1 MERLS
6 RALVRFFVVVLVAGG
21 LLFAI
26 YDYQVQA
33 DLADRLSR
41 EQVDAGK
48 RQVNQFSEEVRRTL
62 ERYQFRD
69 IIDRTRGEFTQF
81 EKLSQALMNSSEYIS
96 YIHWKNERGETLLFR
111 GPDSLQKFVIDE
123 KGVTYQQSTTS
134 EVREVVVQRT
144 GHVDKIT
151 DITSPILGL
160 DKPVGSISLGIDQD
174 KIKAKAA
181 EAAARVRN
189 RTIGYSGL
197 GLSLLGLVFWYTTRL
212 INKVGALSETVE
224 QKSRMAYVGTLASGL
239 VHEIR
244 NPLNGINLNLALLE
258 DECREAGDPRTVA
271 SMERILG
278 RIRPNL
284 THLENISN
292 EFLMFAKPPRMEV
305 AEMSMG
311 EVVQEVVQLIRPQ
324 CDQAK
329 VEVKVEQAPDLP
341 RPTLDRAKVRQI
353 LLNLAVNAIHAM
365 PKGGTLT
372 IGLSR
377 VSSEVE
383 LVVTDTGSGI
393 APENRKKLFSLFF
406 STKEHGVG
414 LGLPIVKRLAE
425 DHGGSVAVESEQG
438 VGTTFRIRLPVKPSP
453 ERLAAAGWVPPGEL
467 SERGS
472 GS

>member
-1 MERLS
+1 MERLTH
-6 RALVRFFVVVLVAGG
+6 ALVRIFIVVVVAGG

-33 DLADRLSR
+33 DLAERLSR

-48 RQVNQFSEEVRRTL
+48 RQVSQFSEEVRRTL

-69 IIDRTRGEFTQF
+69 IIDRSRGEFTQF

-111 GPDSLQKFVIDE
+111 GPDTLQKFVIND
-123 KGVTYQQSTTS
+123 KAVTYQQSTTS

-151 DITSPILGL
+151 DITSPILGN

-174 KIKAKAA
+174 KIKLRAA

-197 GLSLLGLVFWYTTRL
+197 ALTLVAIVFWFTTRL
-212 INKVGALSETVE
+212 LKQVGALSETVE

-258 DECREAGDPRTVA
+258 EECREAGDPRTVA

-292 EFLMFAKPPRMEV
+292 EFLMFAKPPKMEV
-305 AEMSMG
+305 AETSLG
-311 EVVQEVVQLIRPQ
+311 EVVQEIVTLIRPQ
-324 CDQAK
+324 CDQTK
-329 VEVKVEQAPDLP
+329 VDVRVEQAEDLP
-341 RPTLDRAKVRQI
+341 RPVVDRAKVRQI
-353 LLNLAVNAIHAM
+353 LLNLAVNAIQAM

-372 IGLSR
+372 IATAR
-377 VSSEVE
+377 KDPDVE
-383 LVVTDTGSGI
+383 LVVRDTGSGI

-425 DHGGSVAVESEQG
+425 DHGGSVSVESEPG
-438 VGTTFRIRLPVKPSP
+438 VGTAFRVRLPIRPSP
-453 ERLAAAGWVPPGEL
+453 ERLAAAAWVPPGEL
-467 SERGS
+467 AERGS
-472 GS
+472 